1 MAGHAEITGWLMRIA
16 MKTETITRAKPLLRN
31 GLATVL
37 VVFGLFLLSTC
48 NRTAVLADDEVVVD
62 PQSGQRVLVN
72 QLAIL
77 GEGQDVRAIV
87 AEHDGVITVAVPETD
102 TYQAKFPVRSLKQL
116 DAIAWKLQRRGLKTQ
131 YVVVVKV

>member
-1 MAGHAEITGWLMRIA
+1 MNIEPIKNAKLLRIA
-16 MKTETITRAKPLLRN
+16 
-31 GLATVL
+31 LAVMLVALGVL
-37 VVFGLFLLSTC
+37 SLGT
-48 NRTAVLADDEVVVD
+48 NDWTMGQPDDEVVID
-62 PQSGQRVLVN
+62 PKSGQRVLVN

-87 AEHDGVITVAVPETD
+87 AEYGGTITVAVPETD

-116 DAIAWKLQRRGLKTQ
+116 DIIARKLRKRGLKTQ